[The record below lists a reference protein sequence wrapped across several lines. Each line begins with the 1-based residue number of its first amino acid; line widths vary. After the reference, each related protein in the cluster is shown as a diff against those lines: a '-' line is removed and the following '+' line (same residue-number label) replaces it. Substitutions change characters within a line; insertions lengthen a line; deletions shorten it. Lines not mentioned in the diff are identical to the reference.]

1 VSAPEQRTETRVPV
15 DGRPVCEQ
23 LVYARTQALG
33 RGDGE
38 RALGVLRQHLQT
50 H

>member
-1 VSAPEQRTETRVPV
+1 MNAPEQRTETRVPV
-15 DGRPVCEQ
+15 DGCPVCER

-33 RGDGE
+33 RGGSE
-38 RALGVLRQHLQT
+38 RALGVLRRHLRT